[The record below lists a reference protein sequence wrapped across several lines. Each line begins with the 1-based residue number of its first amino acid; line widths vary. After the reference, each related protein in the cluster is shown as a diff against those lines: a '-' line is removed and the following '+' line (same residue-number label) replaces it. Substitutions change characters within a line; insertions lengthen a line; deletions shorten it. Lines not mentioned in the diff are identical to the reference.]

1 MSIEKIRAQIIGSIW
16 QAVAQSDADLSG
28 VPQSQQ
34 DDLVDRIADNVML
47 AMDKIL
53 DDEVQGAPLD
63 LTGDE
68 HNEPILWE
76 GRPFL
81 SMVEDYVVTSE
92 RIKVITGFLSRNIEN
107 FELIRV
113 QDIDYKQGIRERMLG
128 IGDVVVR
135 GHDPSDPTIEL
146 RNVAHPEDV
155 YEMLR
160 KAWLDARKRHGL
172 QFREYM

>member
-28 VPQSQQ
+28 IPQAQQ
-34 DDLVDRIADNVML
+34 DELVDKIADNVML

-53 DDEVQGAPLD
+53 DEEVQGAPSD
-63 LTGDE
+63 LTGDD
-68 HNEPILWE
+68 HDEPILWE

-92 RIKVITGFLSRNIEN
+92 RIKIITGFLSRNIEN
-107 FELIRV
+107 FELIRI

-135 GHDPSDPTIEL
+135 GHDPSDPTIVL
-146 RNVAHPEDV
+146 RNIAHPEDV

-160 KAWLDARKRHGL
+160 KAWLDARNRHGL